1 MFCENC
7 GVKIDEGLKFCTNC
21 GMKIEYGSK
30 RETTPPGNDL
40 SRNRVHMQPGIG
52 AGGGQHQEQPGM
64 GTDRSRDQVQAGMG
78 AGGRRDQARPG
89 MGADR
94 NQGQARPGIGAD
106 RSRDQGK
113 SGIGAGGR
121 RDQARPGIGSDRSR
135 DQVQSGI
142 GAGGR
147 RDQTRP
153 GIGADRSRDKARS
166 GSAGIGN
173 PDTPLRNSKGP
184 KDPSAPP
191 IDLRNIDLSGLKE
204 LLGNSKF
211 RLGLIAGIA
220 AAVTVIGLSAVI
232 PNIKKPSSNGNE
244 AGQNEFAAEES
255 PSGGEGA
262 GNPAG
267 GATEENFPG
276 GGPTGEEGAVSE
288 TPEAENN
295 EPGTEASDEDS
306 SGNNS
311 GYADAGST
319 NTAGS
324 GQDDFIIGDSIQ
336 TSSVEEFVK
345 GIDYLYGKEY
355 TVPVREYVTSEDYS
369 EHGLNLSAVPSEYLG
384 YYILDLDKDSVD
396 DLLLFKLSKDHTVY
410 VTMCIYDAVNHTL
423 NVTDSAELITHNNC
437 IANRSRANV
446 SAFVIDDENGTLIGA
461 QFLDEQQ
468 GNAVLNVVF
477 ADCNRGNSFINQWE
491 TDIEKPYTAGPAE
504 SVNKVSH
511 HVNSFI
517 LSEDEV
523 GSICEHKKYM
533 AEYIPAA
540 REVFRVETAPSMREE
555 PEGHK
560 TPEEETVSESD
571 DQADVRFFAR
581 EELYEDKS
589 DMIAEGDYYCTT
601 KKSDNYDKNTMKYE
615 PGKINSELIYRNE
628 FTGIKGGTALLT
640 SNLEVGDASDEEG
653 MLILHDSYED
663 NAVRISFKYYLY
675 HDTDYYV
682 GGKNHYF
689 LSLRRT
695 YNNSRSI
702 DTWDYP
708 ASALGEDAISNEFS
722 FSETIDVYDM
732 DKAGTDE
739 EDNVFTFYRSVNPQ
753 GEVECNYRILDKKY
767 KLEESSMEGETV
779 EGESYEDTDSAS
791 FSNEKELLNA
801 AMQELAGFFGEGE
814 IKLSPI
820 SWDNKMEALQIAP
833 NDWVASYR
841 LFVDEGEKQE
851 GNDSTHVTKGRF
863 RVKAVKAIW

>member
-94 NQGQARPGIGAD
+94 NQGQ
-106 RSRDQGK
+106 
-113 SGIGAGGR
+113 
-121 RDQARPGIGSDRSR
+121 
-135 DQVQSGI
+135 VQPGI

-153 GIGADRSRDKARS
+153 GMGADRSRDKARS

-523 GSICEHKKYM
+523 GSICEHRKYM

>member
-40 SRNRVHMQPGIG
+40 SRNHVHMQPGKG
-52 AGGGQHQEQPGM
+52 AGGGQDQEQPGM
-64 GTDRSRDQVQAGMG
+64 GTDRSRDQVQAG
-78 AGGRRDQARPG
+78 
-89 MGADR
+89 
-94 NQGQARPGIGAD
+94 
-106 RSRDQGK
+106 
-113 SGIGAGGR
+113 IGAGGR
-121 RDQARPGIGSDRSR
+121 RDQARPGIGADRNR
-135 DQVQSGI
+135 GQVQSGI

-153 GIGADRSRDKARS
+153 GMGADRSRDKARS

-276 GGPTGEEGAVSE
+276 GGPTGEEGAVPE

-295 EPGTEASDEDS
+295 EPGTEASDEES

-355 TVPVREYVTSEDYS
+355 TVPVREYVSSEDYS
-369 EHGLNLSAVPSEYLG
+369 EQGLNLSAVPSGYLG

-396 DLLLFKLSKDHTVY
+396 DLLLFKLSKNHTVY

-491 TDIEKPYTAGPAE
+491 TDIDKPYTAGPAE

-523 GSICEHKKYM
+523 GSICEHKKDM

-615 PGKINSELIYRNE
+615 PGKINSELIYQNE
-628 FTGIKGGTALLT
+628 FTGIKGGSALLT
-640 SNLEVGDASDEEG
+640 SNLEVGAASDEEG

-841 LFVDEGEKQE
+841 LLVDEGEKQE
-851 GNDSTHVTKGRF
+851 GNDSTHVTQGRF

>member
-52 AGGGQHQEQPGM
+52 AGGGQDQEQPGM

-78 AGGRRDQARPG
+78 
-89 MGADR
+89 
-94 NQGQARPGIGAD
+94 
-106 RSRDQGK
+106 S
-113 SGIGAGGR
+113 GGR
-121 RDQARPGIGSDRSR
+121 RDQARPGIGSDRNREQARPGIGADRSR

-147 RDQTRP
+147 RDQARP
-153 GIGADRSRDKARS
+153 GTGADGRRDKARS

-295 EPGTEASDEDS
+295 EPGTGASDEES

-345 GIDYLYGKEY
+345 GFDYLYGKEY

-423 NVTDSAELITHNNC
+423 NVTDSAELVTHNNC

-477 ADCNRGNSFINQWE
+477 VDCNRGNSFINQWE
-491 TDIEKPYTAGPAE
+491 TDIDKPYTAGPAE

-523 GSICEHKKYM
+523 GSICEHRKYM

-540 REVFRVETAPSMREE
+540 REVFRVETAPSMRKEAEESEESEE
-555 PEGHK
+555 PDML
-560 TPEEETVSESD
+560 EEETVSESD

-615 PGKINSELIYRNE
+615 PGKINSELIYQNE

-640 SNLEVGDASDEEG
+640 SNLEVGAASDEEG

-767 KLEESSMEGETV
+767 KLEESSMEGETA

-851 GNDSTHVTKGRF
+851 GNDSTHVTQGRF

>member
-1 MFCENC
+1 
-7 GVKIDEGLKFCTNC
+7 
-21 GMKIEYGSK
+21 
-30 RETTPPGNDL
+30 
-40 SRNRVHMQPGIG
+40 MQPGIG

-94 NQGQARPGIGAD
+94 NQGGIGA
-106 RSRDQGK
+106 
-113 SGIGAGGR
+113 
-121 RDQARPGIGSDRSR
+121 DRSR

-153 GIGADRSRDKARS
+153 GMGADRSRDKARS

-295 EPGTEASDEDS
+295 EPGTGASDEES

-396 DLLLFKLSKDHTVY
+396 DLLLFKLSKNHTVY

-423 NVTDSAELITHNNC
+423 NVTDSAELVTHNNC

-491 TDIEKPYTAGPAE
+491 TDIDKPYTAGPAE

-523 GSICEHKKYM
+523 GSICEHKKCM

-540 REVFRVETAPSMREE
+540 REVFRVETAPSMREK
-555 PEGHK
+555 PEESEESK
-560 TPEEETVSESD
+560 RPDEETVSESD

-615 PGKINSELIYRNE
+615 PGKINSELVYQNE

-767 KLEESSMEGETV
+767 ELEERSMEGENA
-779 EGESYEDTDSAS
+779 EDESYEETDSAS

>member
-64 GTDRSRDQVQAGMG
+64 GTDRSRDQVQAGIG

-106 RSRDQGK
+106 RSRDQ
-113 SGIGAGGR
+113 
-121 RDQARPGIGSDRSR
+121 
-135 DQVQSGI
+135 VQSGI

-153 GIGADRSRDKARS
+153 GMGADRSRDKARS

-276 GGPTGEEGAVSE
+276 GGPTGEEGAVPE

-295 EPGTEASDEDS
+295 EPGTEASDEES

-369 EHGLNLSAVPSEYLG
+369 EHGLNLSAVPSGYLG

-396 DLLLFKLSKDHTVY
+396 DLLLFKLSKNHTVY

-423 NVTDSAELITHNNC
+423 NVTDSAELVTHNNC

-523 GSICEHKKYM
+523 RSICEHKKYM

-540 REVFRVETAPSMREE
+540 REVFRVETAPSMRKESEE
-555 PEGHK
+555 SEES
-560 TPEEETVSESD
+560 EEETVSESD

-615 PGKINSELIYRNE
+615 PGKINSELIYQNE

-753 GEVECNYRILDKKY
+753 GEVECNYRILDRKY
-767 KLEESSMEGETV
+767 KLEERSMEGENA
-779 EGESYEDTDSAS
+779 EDESYEETDSAS

-863 RVKAVKAIW
+863 RVKAVKAIR

>member
-40 SRNRVHMQPGIG
+40 SRNHVHMQPG
-52 AGGGQHQEQPGM
+52 
-64 GTDRSRDQVQAGMG
+64 
-78 AGGRRDQARPG
+78 
-89 MGADR
+89 
-94 NQGQARPGIGAD
+94 
-106 RSRDQGK
+106 K
-113 SGIGAGGR
+113 GAGGR
-121 RDQARPGIGSDRSR
+121 RDQARPGIGADRNR
-135 DQVQSGI
+135 GQVQSGI

-153 GIGADRSRDKARS
+153 GMGADRSRDKARS

-288 TPEAENN
+288 TPEADNN
-295 EPGTEASDEDS
+295 EPGTEASDEES

-324 GQDDFIIGDSIQ
+324 GQDDLIIGDSIQ

-423 NVTDSAELITHNNC
+423 NVTDSAELVTHNNC

-491 TDIEKPYTAGPAE
+491 TDIDKPYTAGPAE

-523 GSICEHKKYM
+523 RSICEHKKYM

-615 PGKINSELIYRNE
+615 PGKINSELIYQNE

-753 GEVECNYRILDKKY
+753 GEVECNYRILDRKY
-767 KLEESSMEGETV
+767 KLEERSMEGENA
-779 EGESYEDTDSAS
+779 EDESYEETDSAS

-863 RVKAVKAIW
+863 RVKAVKAIR

>member
-106 RSRDQGK
+106 RSRDQVK
-113 SGIGAGGR
+113 
-121 RDQARPGIGSDRSR
+121 
-135 DQVQSGI
+135 SGI

-295 EPGTEASDEDS
+295 EPGTEASDEES

-324 GQDDFIIGDSIQ
+324 GQEDFIIGDSIQ

-423 NVTDSAELITHNNC
+423 NVTDSAELVTHNNC

-523 GSICEHKKYM
+523 RSICEHKKYM

-540 REVFRVETAPSMREE
+540 REVFRVETAPSMRKESEE
-555 PEGHK
+555 SEES
-560 TPEEETVSESD
+560 EEETVSESD

-615 PGKINSELIYRNE
+615 PGKINSELVYQNE

-753 GEVECNYRILDKKY
+753 GEVECNYRILDRKY
-767 KLEESSMEGETV
+767 KLEERSMEGENA
-779 EGESYEDTDSAS
+779 EDESYEETDSAS

-851 GNDSTHVTKGRF
+851 GNDSTHVTQGRF

>member
-30 RETTPPGNDL
+30 RESTPPGNDL

-52 AGGGQHQEQPGM
+52 AGGGQDQEQPGM
-64 GTDRSRDQVQAGMG
+64 GTDRSRDQVQA
-78 AGGRRDQARPG
+78 
-89 MGADR
+89 
-94 NQGQARPGIGAD
+94 
-106 RSRDQGK
+106 
-113 SGIGAGGR
+113 
-121 RDQARPGIGSDRSR
+121 
-135 DQVQSGI
+135 GI

-288 TPEAENN
+288 TPEADNN
-295 EPGTEASDEDS
+295 EPGTEASDEES

-324 GQDDFIIGDSIQ
+324 GQEDFIIGDSIQ

-423 NVTDSAELITHNNC
+423 NVTDSAELVTHNNC

-523 GSICEHKKYM
+523 RSICEHKKYM

-615 PGKINSELIYRNE
+615 PGKINSELVYQNE

-753 GEVECNYRILDKKY
+753 GEVECNYRILDRKY
-767 KLEESSMEGETV
+767 KLEERSMEGENA
-779 EGESYEDTDSAS
+779 EDESYEETDSAS

-863 RVKAVKAIW
+863 RVKAVKAIR

>member
-7 GVKIDEGLKFCTNC
+7 GVKIDEGLKYCTNC

-52 AGGGQHQEQPGM
+52 AGGSQDQEQPGM
-64 GTDRSRDQVQAGMG
+64 GADRSRDQVQA
-78 AGGRRDQARPG
+78 
-89 MGADR
+89 
-94 NQGQARPGIGAD
+94 
-106 RSRDQGK
+106 
-113 SGIGAGGR
+113 GIGAGGR
-121 RDQARPGIGSDRSR
+121 RDQARPGTGADRNRGQARPGMGTDRSR
-135 DQVQSGI
+135 DQAQAGI
-142 GAGGR
+142 RAGGR
-147 RDQTRP
+147 RDQARP
-153 GIGADRSRDKARS
+153 GTGADRSRDKAKS
-166 GSAGIGN
+166 GRAGIGN

-184 KDPSAPP
+184 RDPSAPP

-204 LLGNSKF
+204 LIGNSKF

-288 TPEAENN
+288 TPEADHT
-295 EPGTEASDEDS
+295 EPGTEPSEEGS

-311 GYADAGST
+311 GYAGAGST

-324 GQDDFIIGDSIQ
+324 VQDDFKIGDSIQ

-345 GIDYLYGKEY
+345 GIDFLYGKEY
-355 TVPVREYVTSEDYS
+355 TVPVLEYVTSEDYS
-369 EHGLNLSAVPSEYLG
+369 EQGLNLSAVPSGYLG
-384 YYILDLDKDSVD
+384 YDILDLDKDSVD

-437 IANRSRANV
+437 IANRRWANV

-468 GNAVLNVVF
+468 GNEVLNVVF
-477 ADCNRGNSFINQWE
+477 ADCNRGNSFTDQWE
-491 TDIEKPYTAGPAE
+491 TDVDKPYAAGPAE

-523 GSICEHKKYM
+523 GSICKQKKYM
-533 AEYIPAA
+533 AEFIPDA
-540 REVFRVETAPSMREE
+540 REVFRVETSPSMREE
-555 PEGHK
+555 SEETSPLTPEVS
-560 TPEEETVSESD
+560 EEETVSERD

-695 YNNSRSI
+695 YNNSRSN

-732 DKAGTDE
+732 NKAGTDE

-753 GEVECNYRILDKKY
+753 GEVECNYSTLDKKY
-767 KLEESSMEGETV
+767 TLEESSMEGETR

-820 SWDNKMEALQIAP
+820 FWDNKMEALQIAP

-851 GNDSTHVTKGRF
+851 GNDSTHVTQGRF
-863 RVKAVKAIW
+863 RVKAVKAIR

>member
-94 NQGQARPGIGAD
+94 NQGGIGA
-106 RSRDQGK
+106 
-113 SGIGAGGR
+113 
-121 RDQARPGIGSDRSR
+121 DRSR

-153 GIGADRSRDKARS
+153 GMGADRSRDKARS

-523 GSICEHKKYM
+523 GSICEHRKYM

>member
-52 AGGGQHQEQPGM
+52 AGGGQDQEQPGM
-64 GTDRSRDQVQAGMG
+64 GTDRSRDQVQAGIG

-106 RSRDQGK
+106 RSRDQ
-113 SGIGAGGR
+113 
-121 RDQARPGIGSDRSR
+121 
-135 DQVQSGI
+135 VQSGI

-153 GIGADRSRDKARS
+153 GMGADRSRDKARS

-276 GGPTGEEGAVSE
+276 GGPTGEEGAVPE

-295 EPGTEASDEDS
+295 EPGTEASDEES

-369 EHGLNLSAVPSEYLG
+369 EHGLNLSAVPSGYLG

-396 DLLLFKLSKDHTVY
+396 DLLLFKLSKNHTVY

-423 NVTDSAELITHNNC
+423 NVTDSAELVTHNNC

-523 GSICEHKKYM
+523 RSICEHKKYM

-540 REVFRVETAPSMREE
+540 REVFRVETAPSMRKESEE
-555 PEGHK
+555 SEES
-560 TPEEETVSESD
+560 EEETVSESD

-615 PGKINSELIYRNE
+615 PGKINSELIYQNE

-753 GEVECNYRILDKKY
+753 GEVECNYRILDRKY
-767 KLEESSMEGETV
+767 KLEERSMEGENA
-779 EGESYEDTDSAS
+779 EDESYEETDSAS

-863 RVKAVKAIW
+863 RVKAVKAIR

>member
-40 SRNRVHMQPGIG
+40 SRNHVHMQPG
-52 AGGGQHQEQPGM
+52 
-64 GTDRSRDQVQAGMG
+64 
-78 AGGRRDQARPG
+78 
-89 MGADR
+89 
-94 NQGQARPGIGAD
+94 
-106 RSRDQGK
+106 K
-113 SGIGAGGR
+113 GAGGR
-121 RDQARPGIGSDRSR
+121 RDQARPGIGADRNR
-135 DQVQSGI
+135 GQVQSGI

-153 GIGADRSRDKARS
+153 GMGADRSRDKARS

-295 EPGTEASDEDS
+295 EPGTEASDEES

-324 GQDDFIIGDSIQ
+324 GQDDLIIGDSIQ

-423 NVTDSAELITHNNC
+423 NVTDSAELVTHNNC

-491 TDIEKPYTAGPAE
+491 TDIDKPYTAGPAE

-523 GSICEHKKYM
+523 RSICEHKKYM

-615 PGKINSELIYRNE
+615 PGKINSELIYQNE

-753 GEVECNYRILDKKY
+753 GEVECNYRILDRKY
-767 KLEESSMEGETV
+767 KLEERSMEGENA
-779 EGESYEDTDSAS
+779 EDESYEETDSAS

-863 RVKAVKAIW
+863 RVKAVKAIR

>member
-94 NQGQARPGIGAD
+94 NQGQARPGIGA
-106 RSRDQGK
+106 
-113 SGIGAGGR
+113 
-121 RDQARPGIGSDRSR
+121 DRSR

-276 GGPTGEEGAVSE
+276 GGPTGEEGAVPE

-295 EPGTEASDEDS
+295 EPGTEASDEES

-396 DLLLFKLSKDHTVY
+396 DLLLFKLSKNHTVY

-491 TDIEKPYTAGPAE
+491 TDIDKPYTAGPAE

-523 GSICEHKKYM
+523 RSICEHKKYM

-540 REVFRVETAPSMREE
+540 REVFRVETAPSMRKESEE
-555 PEGHK
+555 SEES
-560 TPEEETVSESD
+560 EEETVSESD

-615 PGKINSELIYRNE
+615 PGKINSELIYQNE
-628 FTGIKGGTALLT
+628 FTGIKGGSALLT
-640 SNLEVGDASDEEG
+640 SNLEVGAASDEEG

-753 GEVECNYRILDKKY
+753 GEVECNYRILDRKY
-767 KLEESSMEGETV
+767 KLEERSMEGENA
-779 EGESYEDTDSAS
+779 EDESYEETDSAS

-863 RVKAVKAIW
+863 RVKAVKAIR

>member
-40 SRNRVHMQPGIG
+40 SRNRVHMHPGIG
-52 AGGGQHQEQPGM
+52 AGGGQDQEQPGM

-89 MGADR
+89 TGADGSR
-94 NQGQARPGIGAD
+94 EQARPG
-106 RSRDQGK
+106 
-113 SGIGAGGR
+113 
-121 RDQARPGIGSDRSR
+121 
-135 DQVQSGI
+135 
-142 GAGGR
+142 
-147 RDQTRP
+147 T
-153 GIGADRSRDKARS
+153 GADRSRDKARS

-276 GGPTGEEGAVSE
+276 GGPTGEEGAVPE

-295 EPGTEASDEDS
+295 EPGTEASDEES

-324 GQDDFIIGDSIQ
+324 GQDDLIIGDSIQ

-423 NVTDSAELITHNNC
+423 NVTDSAELVTHNNC

-491 TDIEKPYTAGPAE
+491 TDIDKPYTAGPAE

-523 GSICEHKKYM
+523 SSICEHKKYM

-540 REVFRVETAPSMREE
+540 REVFRVETAPSMREK
-555 PEGHK
+555 PEESEESK
-560 TPEEETVSESD
+560 RPDEETVSESD

-615 PGKINSELIYRNE
+615 PGKIYSELIYQNE

-767 KLEESSMEGETV
+767 KLEESSMEGETA

-863 RVKAVKAIW
+863 RVKAVKAIR

>member
-52 AGGGQHQEQPGM
+52 AGGGQDQEQPGM

-94 NQGQARPGIGAD
+94 NQGQA
-106 RSRDQGK
+106 
-113 SGIGAGGR
+113 
-121 RDQARPGIGSDRSR
+121 
-135 DQVQSGI
+135 
-142 GAGGR
+142 
-147 RDQTRP
+147 RP

-295 EPGTEASDEDS
+295 EPGTEASDEES

-491 TDIEKPYTAGPAE
+491 TDIDKPYTAGPAE

-523 GSICEHKKYM
+523 RSICEHKKYM

-540 REVFRVETAPSMREE
+540 REVFRVETAPSMRKESEESEESEE
-555 PEGHK
+555 PDML
-560 TPEEETVSESD
+560 EEETVSESD

-601 KKSDNYDKNTMKYE
+601 KESDNYDKNTMKYE
-615 PGKINSELIYRNE
+615 PGKINSELIYQNE
-628 FTGIKGGTALLT
+628 FTGIKGGSALLT

>member
-52 AGGGQHQEQPGM
+52 AGGSQDQEQPGM
-64 GTDRSRDQVQAGMG
+64 GA
-78 AGGRRDQARPG
+78 
-89 MGADR
+89 
-94 NQGQARPGIGAD
+94 
-106 RSRDQGK
+106 
-113 SGIGAGGR
+113 
-121 RDQARPGIGSDRSR
+121 DRSR

-153 GIGADRSRDKARS
+153 GMGADRSRDKARS

-295 EPGTEASDEDS
+295 EPGTEASDEES

-324 GQDDFIIGDSIQ
+324 GQDDLIIGDSIQ

-355 TVPVREYVTSEDYS
+355 TVPVREYVSSEDYS
-369 EHGLNLSAVPSEYLG
+369 EQGLNLSAVPSGYLG

-446 SAFVIDDENGTLIGA
+446 SAFVIDDENGTLSGA
-461 QFLDEQQ
+461 QCLDEQQ

-491 TDIEKPYTAGPAE
+491 TDIDKPYTAGPAE

-523 GSICEHKKYM
+523 RSICEHKKYM

-540 REVFRVETAPSMREE
+540 REVFRVETAPSMRKESEE
-555 PEGHK
+555 SEES
-560 TPEEETVSESD
+560 EEETVSESD

-615 PGKINSELIYRNE
+615 PGKINSELVYQNE

-767 KLEESSMEGETV
+767 ELEERSMEGENA
-779 EGESYEDTDSAS
+779 EDESYEETDSAS

-863 RVKAVKAIW
+863 RVKAVKAIR

>member
-30 RETTPPGNDL
+30 RESTPPGNDL

-52 AGGGQHQEQPGM
+52 AGGGQDKEQPGM

-89 MGADR
+89 IGADR
-94 NQGQARPGIGAD
+94 N
-106 RSRDQGK
+106 
-113 SGIGAGGR
+113 
-121 RDQARPGIGSDRSR
+121 RDQARPSIGADRNR
-135 DQVQSGI
+135 GQVQSGI

-153 GIGADRSRDKARS
+153 GMGADRSRDKARS

-295 EPGTEASDEDS
+295 EPGTEASDEES

-324 GQDDFIIGDSIQ
+324 GQDDLIIGDSIQ

-423 NVTDSAELITHNNC
+423 NVTDSAELVTHNNC

-491 TDIEKPYTAGPAE
+491 TDIDKPYTAGPAE

-615 PGKINSELIYRNE
+615 PGKINSELVYQNE

-753 GEVECNYRILDKKY
+753 GEVECNYRILDRKY
-767 KLEESSMEGETV
+767 KLEERSMEGENA
-779 EGESYEDTDSAS
+779 EDESYEETDSAS

-863 RVKAVKAIW
+863 RVKAVKAIR

>member
-30 RETTPPGNDL
+30 RESTPPGNDL

-52 AGGGQHQEQPGM
+52 AGGGQDKEQPGM

-89 MGADR
+89 IGPDR
-94 NQGQARPGIGAD
+94 NRDQARPGIGAD
-106 RSRDQGK
+106 RSRDQVQ
-113 SGIGAGGR
+113 SGIGAGVR

-295 EPGTEASDEDS
+295 EPGTEASDEES

-423 NVTDSAELITHNNC
+423 NVTDSAELVTHNNC

-491 TDIEKPYTAGPAE
+491 TDIDKPYTAGPAE

-523 GSICEHKKYM
+523 RSICEHKKYM

-540 REVFRVETAPSMREE
+540 REVFRVETAPSMRKESEE
-555 PEGHK
+555 SEES
-560 TPEEETVSESD
+560 EEETVSESD

-615 PGKINSELIYRNE
+615 PGKINSELIYQNE
-628 FTGIKGGTALLT
+628 FTGIKG
-640 SNLEVGDASDEEG
+640 ASCK
-653 MLILHDSYED
+653 I
-663 NAVRISFKYYLY
+663 
-675 HDTDYYV
+675 
-682 GGKNHYF
+682 
-689 LSLRRT
+689 
-695 YNNSRSI
+695 
-702 DTWDYP
+702 
-708 ASALGEDAISNEFS
+708 
-722 FSETIDVYDM
+722 
-732 DKAGTDE
+732 
-739 EDNVFTFYRSVNPQ
+739 
-753 GEVECNYRILDKKY
+753 
-767 KLEESSMEGETV
+767 
-779 EGESYEDTDSAS
+779 
-791 FSNEKELLNA
+791 
-801 AMQELAGFFGEGE
+801 
-814 IKLSPI
+814 
-820 SWDNKMEALQIAP
+820 
-833 NDWVASYR
+833 
-841 LFVDEGEKQE
+841 
-851 GNDSTHVTKGRF
+851 
-863 RVKAVKAIW
+863 

>member
-40 SRNRVHMQPGIG
+40 SRNRVHMQPGKG
-52 AGGGQHQEQPGM
+52 AGGGQDQEQPGM
-64 GTDRSRDQVQAGMG
+64 GTDRSRDQVQAG
-78 AGGRRDQARPG
+78 
-89 MGADR
+89 
-94 NQGQARPGIGAD
+94 
-106 RSRDQGK
+106 
-113 SGIGAGGR
+113 
-121 RDQARPGIGSDRSR
+121 
-135 DQVQSGI
+135 I

-153 GIGADRSRDKARS
+153 GMGADRSRDKARS

-276 GGPTGEEGAVSE
+276 GGPTGEEGAVPE

-295 EPGTEASDEDS
+295 EPGTEASDEES

-324 GQDDFIIGDSIQ
+324 GQDDLIIGDSIQ

-369 EHGLNLSAVPSEYLG
+369 EHGLNLSAVPSGYLG

-423 NVTDSAELITHNNC
+423 NVTDSAELVTHNNC

-491 TDIEKPYTAGPAE
+491 TDIDKPYTAGPAE

-523 GSICEHKKYM
+523 RSICEHKKYM

-540 REVFRVETAPSMREE
+540 REVFRVETAPSMRKESEE
-555 PEGHK
+555 SEES
-560 TPEEETVSESD
+560 EEETVSESD

-615 PGKINSELIYRNE
+615 PGKINSELIYQNE
-628 FTGIKGGTALLT
+628 FTGIKGGSALLT

-708 ASALGEDAISNEFS
+708 ASALGEDAISNGFS

-753 GEVECNYRILDKKY
+753 GEVECNYRILDRKY
-767 KLEESSMEGETV
+767 KLEERSMEGENA
-779 EGESYEDTDSAS
+779 EDESYEETDSVS

-851 GNDSTHVTKGRF
+851 GNDSTHVTQGRF

>member
-30 RETTPPGNDL
+30 RESTPPGNDL

-52 AGGGQHQEQPGM
+52 AGGGQDQEQPGM
-64 GTDRSRDQVQAGMG
+64 GTDRSRDQVQAG
-78 AGGRRDQARPG
+78 
-89 MGADR
+89 
-94 NQGQARPGIGAD
+94 
-106 RSRDQGK
+106 
-113 SGIGAGGR
+113 IGAGGR
-121 RDQARPGIGSDRSR
+121 RDQARPSIGADRNR
-135 DQVQSGI
+135 GQVQSGI

-153 GIGADRSRDKARS
+153 GMGADRSRDKARS

-295 EPGTEASDEDS
+295 EPGTEASDEES

-324 GQDDFIIGDSIQ
+324 GQDDLIIGDSIQ

-423 NVTDSAELITHNNC
+423 NVTDSAELVTHNNC

-491 TDIEKPYTAGPAE
+491 TDIDKPYTAGPAE

-555 PEGHK
+555 PEEHK

-571 DQADVRFFAR
+571 EQADVRFFAR

-615 PGKINSELIYRNE
+615 PGKINSELIYQNE
-628 FTGIKGGTALLT
+628 FTGIKGGSALLT

-753 GEVECNYRILDKKY
+753 GEVECNYRILDRKY
-767 KLEESSMEGETV
+767 KLEERSKEGENA
-779 EGESYEDTDSAS
+779 EEESYEETDSAS

-851 GNDSTHVTKGRF
+851 GNDSTHVTQGRF

>member
-40 SRNRVHMQPGIG
+40 SRNRVHMHPGIG
-52 AGGGQHQEQPGM
+52 AGGGQDQEQPGM
-64 GTDRSRDQVQAGMG
+64 GTDRSRDQVQAG
-78 AGGRRDQARPG
+78 
-89 MGADR
+89 
-94 NQGQARPGIGAD
+94 
-106 RSRDQGK
+106 
-113 SGIGAGGR
+113 IGAGGR
-121 RDQARPGIGSDRSR
+121 RDQARPGTGADGSRE
-135 DQVQSGI
+135 Q
-142 GAGGR
+142 A
-147 RDQTRP
+147 RP
-153 GIGADRSRDKARS
+153 GTGADRSRDKARS

-295 EPGTEASDEDS
+295 EPGTEASDEES

-324 GQDDFIIGDSIQ
+324 GQEDFIIGDSIQ

-423 NVTDSAELITHNNC
+423 NVTDSAELVTHNNC

-491 TDIEKPYTAGPAE
+491 TDIDKPYTAGPAE

-523 GSICEHKKYM
+523 SSICEHKKYM

-540 REVFRVETAPSMREE
+540 REVFRVETAPSMREK
-555 PEGHK
+555 PEESEESK
-560 TPEEETVSESD
+560 RPDEETVSESD

-615 PGKINSELIYRNE
+615 PGKIYSELIYQNE

-767 KLEESSMEGETV
+767 KLEESSMEGETA

>member
-52 AGGGQHQEQPGM
+52 AGGGQDQEQPGM

-89 MGADR
+89 
-94 NQGQARPGIGAD
+94 IGA
-106 RSRDQGK
+106 
-113 SGIGAGGR
+113 
-121 RDQARPGIGSDRSR
+121 DRSR

-153 GIGADRSRDKARS
+153 GMGADRSRDKARS

-276 GGPTGEEGAVSE
+276 GGPTGEEGAVPE

-295 EPGTEASDEDS
+295 EPGTEASDEES

-324 GQDDFIIGDSIQ
+324 GQDDLIIGDSIQ

-369 EHGLNLSAVPSEYLG
+369 EHGLNLSAVPSGYLG

-396 DLLLFKLSKDHTVY
+396 DLLLFKLSKNHTVY

-423 NVTDSAELITHNNC
+423 NVTDSAELVTHNNC

-523 GSICEHKKYM
+523 RSICEHKKYM

-540 REVFRVETAPSMREE
+540 REVFRVETAPSMRKESEE
-555 PEGHK
+555 SEES
-560 TPEEETVSESD
+560 EEETVSESD

-615 PGKINSELIYRNE
+615 PGKINSELIYQNE

-753 GEVECNYRILDKKY
+753 GEVECNYRILDRKY
-767 KLEESSMEGETV
+767 KLEERSMEGENA
-779 EGESYEDTDSAS
+779 EDESYEETDSAS

-863 RVKAVKAIW
+863 RVKAVKAIR

>member
-21 GMKIEYGSK
+21 GMKIEYWSK

-40 SRNRVHMQPGIG
+40 SRNRVHM
-52 AGGGQHQEQPGM
+52 QPGM

-89 MGADR
+89 IGSDR
-94 NQGQARPGIGAD
+94 NRGQARSGTGA
-106 RSRDQGK
+106 
-113 SGIGAGGR
+113 
-121 RDQARPGIGSDRSR
+121 DRSR

-142 GAGGR
+142 GAGVR
-147 RDQTRP
+147 RDQARP
-153 GIGADRSRDKARS
+153 GMGTDRSRNKARS

-288 TPEAENN
+288 TPEADSN
-295 EPGTEASDEDS
+295 EPGTEASDEES

-324 GQDDFIIGDSIQ
+324 GQDDLIIGDSIQ

-423 NVTDSAELITHNNC
+423 NVTDSAELVTHNNC

-491 TDIEKPYTAGPAE
+491 TDIDKPYTAGPAE

-555 PEGHK
+555 SEESEGPED
-560 TPEEETVSESD
+560 ETVSESD

-615 PGKINSELIYRNE
+615 PGKINSELIYQNE

-767 KLEESSMEGETV
+767 KLEESSMEGETK